1 MTKYVLLYQGGTMPQ
16 SPEEGEKT
24 MAAWMAWFGKA
35 GSAILDMGNAF
46 GPSTAVGAHLPDSGA
61 NGYSTVEALNVE
73 AVTALLADH
82 PHLAAGGRIEVHETT
97 AM

>member
-35 GSAILDMGNAF
+35 GSAVLDMGNAF
-46 GPSTAVGAHLPDSGA
+46 GPATAVGAQLPDSA
-61 NGYSTVEALNVE
+61 TNGYSTVEGASAE
-73 AVTALLADH
+73 AVTALLSDH
-82 PHLAAGGRIEVHETT
+82 PHLAAGGRIEIHETVS
-97 AM
+97 M